1 MCLYAFDWAYN
12 ICSVCQKH
20 HLTNTFV
27 FPLGAGGKA
36 AEKVAKKREYVKTY
50 MSPWERAMKGNE
62 ELMAT
67 LKPQMPGPFIYKE
80 LPKYKSFNRW
90 GLTLFSCVPVNVA

>member
-1 MCLYAFDWAYN
+1 MFVYAWLKAVALFVSGITQCN
-12 ICSVCQKH
+12 N
-20 HLTNTFV
+20 NTFV
-27 FPLGAGGKA
+27 SPLGAGGKEG
-36 AEKVAKKREYVKTY
+36 EKVAKKREYVKTY

-67 LKPQMPGPFIYKE
+67 LKPHMPGPFIYKE

-90 GLTLFSCVPVNVA
+90 GLSIHLSL